1 MATKR
6 TSKNTKSGGSDTES
20 NEERA
25 TAIGNFVISGVE
37 YPELDKLNPYHKN
50 PRVGNVDAVAE
61 SLSKNGQF
69 KPIVVNRGA
78 KTGRENEILA
88 GNHTWLGARSLGW
101 DAIACVFVDVG
112 DEEATRIVLADNRTS
127 DMGEYDDR
135 LLASLLEELPDLTGT
150 AYTDV
155 DFGEL
160 LADIPTDI
168 EVIDT
173 FGGQK
178 KHAVLPEDPDELK
191 KKQGAADAEDLD
203 EDEEAPTTRP
213 GASTVR
219 DKRDEEVEATSLDA
233 KSENLEGLLRI
244 AEPDVRFEIDKT
256 PFDIPKLYN
265 ESIPELPKKLDTWA
279 GPLVCEDDG
288 ETWWVYNYSSDST
301 KGLPWDRTILAFYVF
316 DDRFEN
322 WWKNPDKMVSRLINS
337 GCFTVIMPD
346 FSVIANRPRA
356 EQLYAVYRNQWLGR
370 FMQECGIDVIPNFT
384 PGQTVKDLEWS
395 IGGIPDEP
403 PSLAMQIQT
412 LAAGRGTGGKGNAAA
427 DYNRNVKVMR
437 EAFDVIRPKQLLVYM
452 SANGEET
459 LKDLALEDFGIDVV
473 KVPTRWY
480 RKELSG
486 LAETRG
492 KRAPLKKHDLAK
504 ADEQEVQK
512 RRKKVR
518 KDNWKMR

>member
-1 MATKR
+1 MATKPGAK
-6 TSKNTKSGGSDTES
+6 STKSGGSDTAET
-20 NEERA
+20 EKRG
-25 TAIGNFVISGVE
+25 IGKFVISGVE
-37 YPELDKLNPYHKN
+37 YPELDKLVPYHKN

-61 SLSKNGQF
+61 SLDANGQF
-69 KPIVVNRGA
+69 KPIVVNRGNH
-78 KTGRENEILA
+78 TGRHREILA

-101 DAIACVFVDVG
+101 DTIACVFVDVD
-112 DEEATRIVLADNRTS
+112 DEEAARIVLADNRTS
-127 DMGEYDDR
+127 DMGEYDDK
-135 LLASLLEELPDLTGT
+135 LLASLLEDLPDLTGT

-155 DFGEL
+155 DLGEI

-168 EVIDT
+168 EVIDIY
-173 FGGQK
+173 GGQQK
-178 KHAVLPEDPDELK
+178 KHAVLPEDPEELK

-213 GASTVR
+213 GAATVR
-219 DKRDEEVEATSLDA
+219 EKRDEEIEATSVDA
-233 KSENLEGLLRI
+233 QSETLQGMLRI

-256 PFDIPKLYN
+256 PFDIPPLRV
-265 ESIPELPKKLDTWA
+265 EGIPSLPEKLDTWA

-288 ETWWVYNYSSDST
+288 QTWWLYNYSSDST
-301 KGLPWDRTILAFYVF
+301 KGLPWDRTILSFYVF

-337 GCFTVIMPD
+337 GCYTVVMPD

-370 FMQECGIDVIPNFT
+370 FMQECGLDVIPNFT

-395 IGGIPDEP
+395 IGGIPNNP

-412 LAAGRGTGGKGNAAA
+412 LAAGRGTGGKGNAEA
-427 DYNRNVKVMR
+427 DYNRNVAVLR
-437 EAFDVIRPKQLLVYM
+437 EALDAVRPRQLLVYM

-459 LKDLALEDFGIDVV
+459 LKDLKLDDFGIEVV

-518 KDNWKMR
+518 KDNWKTR